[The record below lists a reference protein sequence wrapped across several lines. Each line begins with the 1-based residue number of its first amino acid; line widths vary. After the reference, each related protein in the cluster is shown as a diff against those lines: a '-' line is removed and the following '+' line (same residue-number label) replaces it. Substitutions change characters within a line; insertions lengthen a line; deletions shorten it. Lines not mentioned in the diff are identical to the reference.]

1 MSSNKDKVNC
11 RIGFV
16 SGQRRRQSGLTL
28 IELLVAIS
36 VLAFVAVLG
45 WRGLD
50 SIVRARVALNDDLE
64 QTRGMQL
71 AFAQMQNDFAQVVT
85 GKSVPNRAPLVIDR
99 DRIILIRKVYAENQP
114 SRLQVVTYRVKDG
127 VLTRRESAGTRDL
140 AELDRLWA
148 TAESDIETGQEVR
161 LQSGVTAMTM
171 RLWGPKG
178 WGEVNANLEAP
189 EVPEKT
195 SKGSIMRPPAGNP
208 APGNPPPVLNQATS
222 TGLQV
227 ALQLQ
232 GSEASLLKVFL
243 LGAV

>member
-1 MSSNKDKVNC
+1 MSSNKANC
-11 RIGFV
+11 RIGFL
-16 SGQRRRQSGLTL
+16 SGQRRGQCGLTL

-50 SIVRARVALNDDLE
+50 SIVRARVALNEDLE

-85 GKSVPNRAPLVIDR
+85 GKSAPDRAPLVIDR
-99 DRIILIRKVYAENQP
+99 DRIMLIRKVFAENQP
-114 SRLQVVTYRVKDG
+114 SRLQVVTYRVRDG
-127 VLTRRESAGTRDL
+127 VLTRRESVGTRDL
-140 AELDRLWA
+140 AELDRLWTA
-148 TAESDIETGQEVR
+148 AESDIETGQEVR

-189 EVPEKT
+189 EAPART
-195 SKGSIMRPPAGNP
+195 SKGSIMTPSAGNP
-208 APGNPPPVLNQATS
+208 AAGNPSPVLNQTTL

-227 ALQLQ
+227 ALQMQ
-232 GSEASLLKVFL
+232 GSDASMLKVFL